1 MIGATLGS
9 YTVERELGRGG
20 MGAVYAAV
28 HVLLG
33 RRAAVK
39 VLLGALSRDEAAVQ
53 RFFNEARAASAI
65 KHPSIVEIYDFGW
78 AEDEGGEHRSAYIVM
93 ELMDG
98 ESLASR
104 LARVGKLPVP
114 SALLVARQIAT
125 ALGAAHRAGIVHR
138 DLKPDNV
145 FLVPDPEVT
154 SGERVKLLDFGIAKL
169 ASQTGGVAKT
179 TTGAIMGT
187 PHYMSPEQCEGSRA
201 VDAKSDLYALGCML
215 FQMISGR
222 LPFEGEGIG
231 GIIGMHLYVEPPL
244 LRSRVPDAP
253 EGVEA
258 LVTRLLAKAP
268 DDRPASAEEVAAEL
282 GRLGSPTGALPPV
295 IASSARAEVGVLATL
310 PNTPA
315 GAITPSALARDATM
329 ATDPTL
335 APGAAVP
342 PSPAAPRR
350 GRTGLVIAAALVIG
364 AGAAT
369 ALVLGRGQGTQP
381 RAVDAAVAVIDAP
394 PPIDA
399 GVDATAD
406 ALYAQATQAL
416 QDRRWDTAIALGN
429 DLEAAK
435 HPMAAAVLMEGRR
448 GKRVAD
454 ALAAME
460 AGLASGDYR
469 AVRTNLDV
477 VYYSTVDGEPARA
490 EADEIIARTRPKA
503 LAAATEAVTRHVAA
517 GRCLE
522 ARTVVADTA
531 ADWGVDATRAM
542 SAAVKKCKQRVFTT
556 PTPEPTPPAPVPDPT
571 PPAPTPEP
579 PNPRQLLVELQGLV
593 RGADWTAAGAA
604 CGQLA
609 GKKLGRDVR
618 TQVDVAC
625 ATAACQLGD
634 SAGAE
639 THLRRLPRNRR
650 SAIIDVCVARGVL
663 LPLDLIMPPEA
674 PVDAGVVEPPP
685 EPAPPGPGPDPSS
698 EPKQ

>member
-33 RRAAVK
+33 PRAAVK

-98 ESLASR
+98 ESLAAR

-145 FLVPDPEVT
+145 FLVPDPEVA

-295 IASSARAEVGVLATL
+295 ISSSARAEVGVLATL

-350 GRTGLVIAAALVIG
+350 GRTGLIIAAALVIG

-369 ALVLGRGQGTQP
+369 ALVLGRGQGTRT
-381 RAVDAAVAVIDAP
+381 RAVDAAVPVIDAP

-416 QDRRWDTAIALGN
+416 QDHRWDTAIALGN

-542 SAAVKKCKQRVFTT
+542 SAAVKKCKQRVFTP

-571 PPAPTPEP
+571 PPAPTPDP

-593 RGADWTAAGAA
+593 RGGDWTAAGAA

-618 TQVDVAC
+618 TPVDVAC

-685 EPAPPGPGPDPSS
+685 EPTPPGPEPSS